1 LDAVFRQKA
10 CWGILW
16 PGHGNADAAKA
27 IILRLGK
34 SWMSDRTK
42 NVLIIVVVVCLAI
55 VVANLWI
62 GISPD

>member
-1 LDAVFRQKA
+1 MARPWKYRRA
-10 CWGILW
+10 T
-16 PGHGNADAAKA
+16 KA

-34 SWMSDRTK
+34 SWVSDRTK

-55 VVANLWI
+55 VVADFWI

>member
-1 LDAVFRQKA
+1 MVRPRKYR
-10 CWGILW
+10 GT
-16 PGHGNADAAKA
+16 PKRSYGHTKA

-42 NVLIIVVVVCLAI
+42 NVLIVVVVVCLAI
-55 VVANLWI
+55 VVVDLWI